1 MFCRLNVMKKLFIIV
16 LVSLAVLPMAAQ
28 QRRQQH
34 GQGIPEDSRKQQEE
48 MMEKMKKE
56 AAVYYAD
63 ADTADYGVRYRFKM
77 LFDRE
82 NNLRYEEDRVV
93 LVTDSVTLDMS
104 YEGIG
109 ETRWRLA
116 GKQGG
121 DPSLAYRLTP
131 SYYFYYPYSDRLV
144 KTYRVISDDI
154 LISERRPDN
163 RWTITDETRTI
174 AGYGCRKATA
184 TIAGRNWTAWF
195 TTALKGKAAPRHLT
209 GLPGVVLEATDDT
222 GDMAW
227 TFTELVKSEPESV
240 LFIKFP
246 SGFTPVAPDKID
258 MVLKIFGISNNNYIE
273 QSGLNSKSPSY
284 YPEKLRP
291 STGIDACRVTNPIE
305 L

>member
-1 MFCRLNVMKKLFIIV
+1 MKKLFIIV
-16 LVSLAVLPMAAQ
+16 LASLAVLPMAAQ

-34 GQGIPEDSRKQQEE
+34 GQGNPEDSRKQQEE

-77 LFDRE
+77 LFDKE

-109 ETRWRLA
+109 ETRWRLSN
-116 GKQGG
+116 KQGG
-121 DPSLAYRLTP
+121 DPSLAYHLTP
-131 SYYFYYPYSDRLV
+131 SYYFYYPESGRQV

-154 LISERRPDN
+154 LISDTVVN
-163 RWTITDETRTI
+163 NQWNISDEIRKI
-174 AGYGCRKATA
+174 GDYDCRKATA
-184 TIAGRNWTAWF
+184 MIGGRNWTAWF
-195 TTALKGKAAPRHLT
+195 TTALNGKAAPRHLT

-227 TFTELVKSEPESV
+227 TFNGLVKSEPEST

-246 SGFTPVAPDKID
+246 SAFTPVPAEKIQL
-258 MVLKIFGISNNNYIE
+258 VLKLFGISNNNYVE
-273 QSGLNSKSPSY
+273 QAGLNSKSPSY

-291 STGIDACRVTNPIE
+291 STGIDACKVTNPIE